1 MLSGLKR
8 FRVLSPL
15 AIWLAVCQPVPAQV
29 LRIGGHPGCA
39 VPSHAPVADGSLS
52 VAPHAGDWTRDR
64 VSPSFGVARSVDVD
78 ADGDMDLV
86 AANGAR
92 VRTWLNVGRGH
103 FVEQAP
109 TRTILRHHNSPG
121 WVAGKHSLRIED
133 AALSNERPAIL
144 PRTAE
149 LVSAEVCGDG
159 IRDISVSIVSRRFS
173 TGGTRA
179 PPATDRV

>member
-1 MLSGLKR
+1 MLFGLKR
-8 FRVLSPL
+8 FRLLSPL

-29 LRIGGHPGCA
+29 LRIGGHPAGVTPSRSVTDAA
-39 VPSHAPVADGSLS
+39 VSMAPRPGE
-52 VAPHAGDWTRDR
+52 WTRDR
-64 VSPSFGVARSVDVD
+64 VAPSFAAVRSVDVD

-109 TRTILRHHNSPG
+109 TRTILRHHNAPG

-144 PRTAE
+144 PTTAE
-149 LVSAEVCGDG
+149 LVSAQVCGHG

>member
-8 FRVLSPL
+8 LRILSPL

-29 LRIGGHPGCA
+29 LRVGGHAGSGASSC
-39 VPSHAPVADGSLS
+39 PSDEGFSIAPRGGEWA
-52 VAPHAGDWTRDR
+52 RDR
-64 VSPSFGVARSVDVD
+64 VAPSFAAVRSVDVD

-92 VRTWLNVGRGH
+92 VRTWLNLGRGH

-149 LVSAEVCGDG
+149 LVSAQVCGDG
-159 IRDISVSIVSRRFS
+159 LRDISVSIVSRRFS

-179 PPATDRV
+179 PPATDRA